1 MIVGIEEKAPT
12 RNVKHRLAA
21 ARLSPLEMEVIDLFV
36 QFPRLLGHP
45 CKVYNILGSPG
56 ITWGFFIGW
65 IEGGA
70 KKTELLE

>member
-1 MIVGIEEKAPT
+1 MAVIPLAGAPISFSD
-12 RNVKHRLAA
+12 AS
-21 ARLSPLEMEVIDLFV
+21 LSF
-36 QFPRLLGHP
+36 F
-45 CKVYNILGSPG
+45 GSPG